1 MRYLY
6 RICLLAL
13 LLACLPVAAQ
23 PITLDQAVERAR
35 TQSVA
40 ALQARQSF
48 ISTYWAWRSYQAS
61 RLPSLTLYGDIMNYD
76 RSLNLLQS
84 YEDGSMHY
92 VSTHN
97 LHNSIGLRM
106 RQNITA
112 TGGTL
117 TLYSD
122 LTRTDQFGR
131 FKGLTWYT
139 QPVSLAYTQ
148 PIFAYNAFKWAKRI
162 EPKEY
167 EKGRRQYLEAMEK
180 LTQTAVERYF
190 SLLLAQVNSE
200 NARTN
205 CRNTQAMA
213 AVARERMRLGSV
225 NRDEYLQ
232 LELRLLNDSLSVVE
246 HDVSVREARMAL
258 NSILG
263 LDERAEVEPV
273 WEERLPD
280 IWIDYEMVLRKA
292 HDNGVSPLD
301 NELEILQSEGAV
313 AKAKSERGLSVGLNA
328 RFGLSKTDPLLD
340 ETFRHPLDQEVV
352 GLSFSIPIFD
362 WGLGKGRVQKAR
374 AALELSRAKVLQ
386 AENDF
391 RREVFTAV
399 GQFNN
404 QGRQCGVSR
413 RAKEIAQER
422 YELTME
428 RFRNGNASVTDL
440 NTARSENDTAIRQY
454 VSDIGAYWRYY
465 YALRK
470 MALYDF
476 LRNEDIDVDFMEMV
490 K

>member
-6 RICLLAL
+6 RIFLFAL
-13 LLACLPVAAQ
+13 LSAPLPAAAQ

-92 VSTHN
+92 VSTQY

-106 RQNITA
+106 RQNIPA

-225 NRDEYLQ
+225 SRDEYLQ
-232 LELRLLNDSLSVVE
+232 LELRLLNDSLSVAE
-246 HDVSVREARMAL
+246 NDVAVREARMAL
-258 NSILG
+258 NTILG

-273 WEERLPD
+273 WEDRLPD

-292 HDNGVSPLD
+292 HDNGVFPLD
-301 NELEILQSEGAV
+301 NELEILQSEAAV

-454 VSDIGAYWRYY
+454 VSDISAYWRYY
-465 YALRK
+465 YSLRK
-470 MALYDF
+470 IALYDF
-476 LRNEDIDVDFMEMV
+476 LGNEDIDVDFMEMV